1 MIVRDRIV
9 VGLADKLGPPL
20 FRAVYSSLRFVI
32 AGNEHLESTWR
43 AGQPV
48 VFVTWHG
55 RILPLLYLFR
65 DHRIVMLVS
74 QHRDGE
80 YLARIGRGLGY
91 ESVRGSS
98 TRGGFR
104 ALRELVR
111 ELRRGRSLAITPD
124 GPQGPREKLKP
135 GALQAARITEVPV
148 VPVMAGSRQAW
159 WVEGW
164 DSFMIPRPFGEVRVA
179 VGEPRRIARDCS
191 VRDLLAHAE
200 LLESRLESLK
210 AQVDGMYFQRR

>member
-1 MIVRDRIV
+1 MKVRDRIAL
-9 VGLADKLGPPL
+9 GLADTLGPPL
-20 FRAVYSSLRFVI
+20 FRATYASLRFVVV
-32 AGNEHLESTWR
+32 GNEHLESTWR

-65 DHRIVMLVS
+65 DHKIVMLVS

-111 ELRRGRSLAITPD
+111 QLRRGRSLAITPD
-124 GPQGPREKLKP
+124 GPQGPRETLKP
-135 GALQAARITEVPV
+135 GALQVARITEVPV
-148 VPVMAGSRQAW
+148 VPVMAGSRQSW

-164 DSFMIPRPFGEVRVA
+164 DSFMIPRPFAEVRVA
-179 VGEPRRIARDCS
+179 VGEPRRIARGCS
-191 VRDLLAHAE
+191 VRELQTQAK
-200 LLESRLESLK
+200 LLESQLQELK
-210 AQVDGMYFQRR
+210 GQVDGARSGRR

>member
-1 MIVRDRIV
+1 MKVRDRIAL
-9 VGLADKLGPPL
+9 GLADKLGPPL
-20 FRAVYSSLRFVI
+20 FRATYASLRFVVV
-32 AGNEHLESTWR
+32 GNEHLESTWR

-65 DHRIVMLVS
+65 DHKIVMLVS

-111 ELRRGRSLAITPD
+111 QLRRGHSLAITPD
-124 GPQGPREKLKP
+124 GPQGPRETLKP
-135 GALQAARITEVPV
+135 GALRAARITEVPV
-148 VPVMAGSRQAW
+148 VPVMAGSSQSW

-164 DSFMIPRPFGEVRVA
+164 DSFMIPRPFAEVRVA
-179 VGEPRRIARDCS
+179 VGVPRRIARDCS
-191 VRDLLAHAE
+191 VRDLQTHAK
-200 LLESRLESLK
+200 LLESQLQELK
-210 AQVDGMYFQRR
+210 GQVDGVGAGRQ